1 MFEVGMGFIR
11 NYVGGTAKGE
21 ITSIH
26 DDADGVTLVTVMF
39 DDGAMKN
46 YTEDCVIANL
56 GKRIIV
62 TEEVIW

>member
-1 MFEVGMGFIR
+1 MFEVGMGFIL
-11 NYVGGTAKGE
+11 NYVGGTAKGD

-26 DDADGVTLVTVMF
+26 YDADGVTLVTVMF

>member
-1 MFEVGMGFIR
+1 
-11 NYVGGTAKGE
+11 
-21 ITSIH
+21 
-26 DDADGVTLVTVMF
+26 VTVMF

-62 TEEVIW
+62 TEGVIW